1 MSDEMNFGPN
11 YIVLTD
17 DEGNEQEFEFFD
29 ALDYE
34 GEEYVALIPVIEDS
48 EEFLEDDGK
57 FVVLKSMEDDGEEI
71 LVTIDDDEEYEK
83 IGNMFIQRA
92 EEMMAM
98 MDDEDEDVFETD
110 LEDGEL

>member
-1 MSDEMNFGPN
+1 
-11 YIVLTD
+11 
-17 DEGNEQEFEFFD
+17 
-29 ALDYE
+29 
-34 GEEYVALIPVIEDS
+34 
-48 EEFLEDDGK
+48 
-57 FVVLKSMEDDGEEI
+57 MEDDGEEI

-98 MDDEDEDVFETD
+98 MDDEDEDAFETD

>member
-34 GEEYVALIPVIEDS
+34 GE
-48 EEFLEDDGK
+48 
-57 FVVLKSMEDDGEEI
+57 
-71 LVTIDDDEEYEK
+71 
-83 IGNMFIQRA
+83 
-92 EEMMAM
+92 
-98 MDDEDEDVFETD
+98 
-110 LEDGEL
+110 